1 MLGELRRRWDTPEG
15 VVLAGEVL
23 GRLKAGQPLAGLGL
37 GEVGGRVD
45 LRGFPAPHPRP
56 VTRGDME
63 HWWAGKGSLAEKA
76 EPVELLG
83 VTLRGLDLSGA
94 VLDWVRIRGCVI
106 EDCKLDSAHGH
117 DLAIARSR
125 VRDTS
130 FRDAD
135 LRGGEARAMA
145 GRGG

>member
-56 VTRGDME
+56 VTRGDVE
-63 HWWAGKGSLAEKA
+63 YWRAGKG
-76 EPVELLG
+76 VLG
-83 VTLRGLDLSGA
+83 RES
-94 VLDWVRIRGCVI
+94 
-106 EDCKLDSAHGH
+106 
-117 DLAIARSR
+117 
-125 VRDTS
+125 
-130 FRDAD
+130 
-135 LRGGEARAMA
+135 
-145 GRGG
+145 